1 MFFNQPLLS
10 SLLHLVILALLLAF
24 RVEESSVLAAEGSFL
39 PISMAMTRSSSGLNG
54 SFSNYY
60 GMSIFSP
67 LISVNGISSS
77 ALVFK
82 YGPG

>member
-54 SFSNYY
+54 SFSNY
-60 GMSIFSP
+60 GMPIFSP
-67 LISVNGISSS
+67 LFSVNGISSS